1 VIRRALIIAGAFAL
15 LHVAGGRDEVGFLS
29 GSYEPSLLGALYTL
43 AWFGTVIVVPILVIA
58 AGISACGKLAE
69 GWLASRRR

>member
-1 VIRRALIIAGAFAL
+1 VIRRAFLIAGAFCV
-15 LHVAGGRDEVGFLS
+15 LHLANGRAEVGFLS
-29 GSYEPSLLGALYTL
+29 GSYQPSLLGAAYTL

-69 GWLASRRR
+69 GWVASRRR